1 MNMKRK
7 SLIAII
13 SIIGIILLFKLF
25 TPTPTTSQENCKNP
39 TKLEDYTDRDKRLLI
54 CEDSVTYGDVMV
66 TNKNNTPGIFEYK
79 FNDQDPW
86 EPTHEVIV
94 YSIDKD
100 EFIAIFPVI
109 NPQSWYRRSGYI
121 FQKTED
127 SYKLIFDRDFESLSG
142 RWTGVRFDENGSVFD
157 SNVLVVNQDLGALGP
172 EGQRI
177 RWTDYYQWDSNKNS
191 YILANDKMGFRMKEL
206 IKSYDELDLV
216 ACGNESQDLVGK
228 RISELYQTRSQN
240 DHFCIDNSPVPYIS
254 NKQATLF
261 LKAKKAL
268 DANSKGD
275 NKSYN
280 DIESINLQ

>member
-1 MNMKRK
+1 MKRI
-7 SLIAII
+7 SLITIAL
-13 SIIGIILLFKLF
+13 IIGIVTLLNVF
-25 TPTPTTSQENCKNP
+25 TPFSASQEKCKNP
-39 TKLEDYTDRDKRLLI
+39 TKFEDYTDRDKRLHI
-54 CEDSVTYGDVMV
+54 CEDSINYGDLMV
-66 TNKNNTPGIFEYK
+66 TDKKSTPGIFEYK

-86 EPTHEVIV
+86 KPTHEVIV

-127 SYKLIFDRDFESLSG
+127 SYKLIFERDFESLSG

-228 RISELYQTRSQN
+228 RISELYQARSKN
-240 DHFCIDNSPVPYIS
+240 DHFCNDTSPVPYIS

-268 DANSKGD
+268 ESNSNGD
-275 NKSYN
+275 NKSFK
-280 DIESINLQ
+280 DIKSVDI